1 MLIAVNLMIL
11 LSIIRHNNNAS
22 IDNPYFSRQNMTN
35 FSQLLE
41 MREISLQVELPREI
55 HTLGSVNAEHRDFN
69 RDNHP
74 DLFEDYDVKTFENS
88 KRISIKLDQSIQ
100 FIDEDQY
107 NLLEEGQREGF
118 ARHFLADYFPQ
129 NQYVQVGNKEPDTL
143 NYKALYEDFVFE
155 ESYVTF
161 EFGPKGALIT
171 ATDIIPRE
179 TSASKKKAI
188 TSVEAILSALPD
200 LQAGDQIMGIELV
213 YHYDLPEE
221 EFYKVKYVRVFPYWK
236 ISTENDTIY
245 TLAF

>member
-11 LSIIRHNNNAS
+11 FSIIRHNNNAS

-107 NLLEEGQREGF
+107 NLLR
-118 ARHFLADYFPQ
+118 
-129 NQYVQVGNKEPDTL
+129 
-143 NYKALYEDFVFE
+143 KA
-155 ESYVTF
+155 
-161 EFGPKGALIT
+161 KGK
-171 ATDIIPRE
+171 D
-179 TSASKKKAI
+179 
-188 TSVEAILSALPD
+188 LPD
-200 LQAGDQIMGIELV
+200 IFW
-213 YHYDLPEE
+213 PTT
-221 EFYKVKYVRVFPYWK
+221 FPKTSTSRWK
-236 ISTENDTIY
+236 IRSRTP
-245 TLAF
+245 